1 MVGNAGT
8 TLMGRMDSDELAL
21 PGYSTMSPATK
32 AKLAALP
39 KGELL
44 VRHPH
49 FTQPIFVRFPRPA
62 VLSGREGVERFPPA
76 VELPFVEAV
85 SRRLRV
91 LDPSLA
97 SAKIQDVVAG
107 RREGDVRKALNA
119 TLRARPDQPF
129 PFFVKCLGREVKAE
143 TAAPK
148 PGIRP
153 VRTSADPY

>member
-1 MVGNAGT
+1 
-8 TLMGRMDSDELAL
+8 
-21 PGYSTMSPATK
+21 
-32 AKLAALP
+32 
-39 KGELL
+39 
-44 VRHPH
+44 
-49 FTQPIFVRFPRPA
+49 
-62 VLSGREGVERFPPA
+62 VERFPPA
-76 VELPFVEAV
+76 VELPFVDAV

-91 LDPSLA
+91 LDPFAQRS
-97 SAKIQDVVAG
+97 KVQDVVAG
-107 RREGDVRKALNA
+107 RREADVRKALNA